1 MCQRDT
7 KRAIELIT
15 KRGTTPTEMTKIAD
29 TFSKSPMLKRLFKS
43 QSISEHNHQHL
54 PLFFVTFVTI
64 WRPRLFFF
72 WVESHVKSL
81 NWNVWTKCDR
91 KSPCLSNPFSFCLGK
106 NSPKGFGSSIVVI
119 HIQFVALL
127 CEQDL
132 GPASGQILSQITDVT
147 QCCGAVLL
155 TTWSLI
161 FFGGN
166 SQWSQNSLSLIFN
179 EKSIIEC
186 VQFLQLPFYYW
197 FFFSIRKKGRKSCI
211 FVYGHCV

>member
-1 MCQRDT
+1 MYFR
-7 KRAIELIT
+7 IT
-15 KRGTTPTEMTKIAD
+15 KEFFKCVKETQKGQLNSLQKEAPHPQKWPKLRTHFP
-29 TFSKSPMLKRLFKS
+29 SHPCLKDCLKVNQSVNTITNTYHFFLLHLSLFGD
-43 QSISEHNHQHL
+43 HDY
-54 PLFFVTFVTI
+54 
-64 WRPRLFFF
+64 FFF

-166 SQWSQNSLSLIFN
+166 SQWSH
-179 EKSIIEC
+179 KSHFHWLW
-186 VQFLQLPFYYW
+186 FLMKNP
-197 FFFSIRKKGRKSCI
+197 
-211 FVYGHCV
+211 

>member
-81 NWNVWTKCDR
+81 N
-91 KSPCLSNPFSFCLGK
+91 
-106 NSPKGFGSSIVVI
+106 
-119 HIQFVALL
+119 
-127 CEQDL
+127 
-132 GPASGQILSQITDVT
+132 
-147 QCCGAVLL
+147 
-155 TTWSLI
+155 
-161 FFGGN
+161 
-166 SQWSQNSLSLIFN
+166 
-179 EKSIIEC
+179 
-186 VQFLQLPFYYW
+186 
-197 FFFSIRKKGRKSCI
+197 
-211 FVYGHCV
+211 